1 MLFVDILQG
10 FLTKKNLYN
19 FAELVI
25 EIVVRTIKGI

>member
-19 FAELVI
+19 FPELVI